1 MSRIPSTLWIPQ
13 VGASYLNSPPIL
25 AMRLLQKKCEHIP
38 GKLALLVPTWLITWS
53 ATSSLR
59 GRDLYW
65 VHLHQHQP
73 ARTPTSPPSQHPPSP
88 NPLLFSAPVNWSRHH
103 PATHALQLQ
112 MIECFNQLPFL
123 PNWHENKTHI
133 NMSYHQQSTI
143 PFAELDQIPPLA
155 AAAKPPLSSHDKQRI
170 ASSNLH
176 SCLILP
182 PPSKWPPAIHACPA

>member
-1 MSRIPSTLWIPQ
+1 MQWMSRTPSTSWCFLSQFSTNSCDEASAEEIWTHPGKTCL
-13 VGASYLNSPPIL
+13 VGSNLIDYLISDLLLAGSRPIL
-25 AMRLLQKKCEHIP
+25 GSGSPAPACQN
-38 GKLALLVPTWLITWS
+38 T
-53 ATSSLR
+53 
-59 GRDLYW
+59 
-65 VHLHQHQP
+65 HL
-73 ARTPTSPPSQHPPSP
+73 PPSQHPPSP

-182 PPSKWPPAIHACPA
+182 PPSKWPPAIHACLA

>member
-1 MSRIPSTLWIPQ
+1 MNVTH
-13 VGASYLNSPPIL
+13 PIHKL
-25 AMRLLQKKCEHIP
+25 VLLIS
-38 GKLALLVPTWLITWS
+38 I
-53 ATSSLR
+53 
-59 GRDLYW
+59 
-65 VHLHQHQP
+65 LHQFL
-73 ARTPTSPPSQHPPSP
+73 RWGFSRRSVNTSRENLPCWFQLDWLLDQRPPPCGVETYIGFRLTSLPEHPPLSQHPPSP
-88 NPLLFSAPVNWSRHH
+88 NLLLFSAPVNWSRHH

-182 PPSKWPPAIHACPA
+182 PPSKWPPAIHACLA